1 MQAQST
7 QPFQILSREEPSP
20 VTIHLT
26 VEVDATTTQR
36 MFERA
41 LRGIGRHLR
50 VSGFR
55 PGQAPLGRRADDGRI
70 HP

>member
-41 LRGIGRHLR
+41 LRGIGRYLR
-50 VSGFR
+50 V
-55 PGQAPLGRRADDGRI
+55 PGLPSRASAPAYAAPYGS
-70 HP
+70 